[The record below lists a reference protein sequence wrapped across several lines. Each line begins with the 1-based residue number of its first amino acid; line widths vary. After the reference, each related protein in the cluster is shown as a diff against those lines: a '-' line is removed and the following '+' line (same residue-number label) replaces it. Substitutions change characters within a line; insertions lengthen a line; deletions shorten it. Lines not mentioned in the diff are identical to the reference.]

1 MRVLL
6 DTSTFLWLLA
16 ESRRLSAT
24 ARDLIADE
32 GNEVSLSTVS
42 EWEIALKSRLG
53 RLSLPEPVDRY
64 LPRQCE
70 RLDLDI
76 LTLDEDAALCEAR
89 LPVLHKDPFDRM
101 LVCQAVVHGYT
112 ILTPDPLI
120 AQYAVRVAW

>member
-1 MRVLL
+1 
-6 DTSTFLWLLA
+6 LLA
-16 ESRRLSAT
+16 ESRRLSDL
-24 ARDLIADE
+24 ARSLISDE

-64 LPRQCE
+64 LPRRREQ
-70 RLDLDI
+70 LDLDI
-76 LTLDEDAALCEAR
+76 LELDEDAALCEAR

-112 ILTPDPLI
+112 ILTPDPMI
-120 AQYAVRVAW
+120 AQYAVRVVW